1 MSSEAKV
8 KEAVAAVAT
17 ALVGLDSKD
26 AYAALDRASVI
37 LPRRAFLVGDHH
49 GHDGDPNDE
58 MARYIVDV
66 IGAMRIT
73 DEPDASLLILV
84 KDALKKVRPP
94 WV

>member
-1 MSSEAKV
+1 MSEAKV
-8 KEAVAAVAT
+8 KEAVVAIAT
-17 ALVGLDSKD
+17 ALVGLESTE

-49 GHDGDPNDE
+49 GHDGDPNDD

-66 IGAMRIT
+66 IQTMQIT
-73 DEPDASLLILV
+73 ERSDAALTILV